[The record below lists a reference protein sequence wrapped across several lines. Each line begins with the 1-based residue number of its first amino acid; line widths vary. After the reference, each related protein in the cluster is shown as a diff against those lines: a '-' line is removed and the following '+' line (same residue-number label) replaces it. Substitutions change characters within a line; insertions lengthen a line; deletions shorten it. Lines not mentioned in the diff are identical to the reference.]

1 MAIGSRRVG
10 DDHLMPASHDHPGT
24 PRGGR
29 IVPSVRVVPIEHA
42 GTMALVDMHGGHRVM
57 LDTFGRRVWPLLA
70 DQPTLPLLV
79 ERLRD
84 EAMRA
89 DLLAEDVTRLLAR
102 WLELGLIAWR

>member
-1 MAIGSRRVG
+1 MPAGSRHLRG
-10 DDHLMPASHDHPGT
+10 DLAVPASHDHPT
-24 PRGGR
+24 VPRGGR
-29 IVPSVRVVPIEHA
+29 IVQSVRVVPIEHA

-89 DLLAEDVTRLLAR
+89 DLLAEDVARLLVR